1 MNSFSTQ
8 TAVIIQEII
17 KFCACTIIMIRD
29 RNLGT
34 VAQNPCHYTHPFRPG
49 YCTWFRTICSTLLL
63 VCWTRATYTVSYQ
76 TKTIWSGILTVAL
89 LNRKLDAHKWIGLVA
104 LFAGVGFVQ
113 VSNLRGYGDGL

>member
-1 MNSFSTQ
+1 
-8 TAVIIQEII
+8 
-17 KFCACTIIMIRD
+17 MIRD
-29 RNLGT
+29 RNLWT
-34 VAQNPCHYTHPFRPG
+34 VAQNP
-49 YCTWFRTICSTLLL
+49 WETLKTSVPAILYL
-63 VCWTRATYTVSYQ
+63 VQNNLQYIAVGMLDAATYTVSYQ